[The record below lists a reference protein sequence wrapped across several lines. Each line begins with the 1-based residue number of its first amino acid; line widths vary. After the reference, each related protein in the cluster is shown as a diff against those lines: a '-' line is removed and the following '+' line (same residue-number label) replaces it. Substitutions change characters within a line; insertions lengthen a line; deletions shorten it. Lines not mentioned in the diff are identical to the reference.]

1 MRIED
6 CIERQIKGLWGTDF
20 SDIGIPVIKTNNL
33 SYEGLIDYSDVCKR
47 NITPE
52 QASGNYLQF
61 GDLLIEKSGG
71 TKTHSVGY
79 VSYFDAENDKY
90 LCNNFILALRPKNN
104 IFSKFLFY
112 QIHYKYESGQF
123 FDCFNKTTGIQNL
136 KVKDYLA
143 KEIVLPSLEEQK
155 HIAAVL
161 DKCTALI
168 AKHKLMLE
176 KYDTLIKSRFIE
188 MFGDPVTNPKGWG
201 EVRITELCKTPD
213 DIKCGPFGT
222 QLSKDEYQ
230 KTGVPLFGIP
240 QINSSFKILPMDFL
254 TTSKA
259 EKLDDYS
266 LLCGD
271 IAMSR
276 KGNVGKCAIYS
287 GQEKGIIHSD
297 VVRLRVDS
305 SVCNSIYLM
314 NQLHISPKVETQISN
329 VSSGAIMAGINVTK
343 LKNIIVYNP
352 PLSLQNNFAAFVQQI
367 NKSKF
372 VVQKS
377 LEKAETLYKS
387 LMQEYFG

>member
-90 LCNNFILALRPKNN
+90 LCNNFILALRPKND

-168 AKHKLMLE
+168 AKYKLMLE

-188 MFGDPVTNPKGWG
+188 MFGDPV
-201 EVRITELCKTPD
+201 
-213 DIKCGPFGT
+213 
-222 QLSKDEYQ
+222 
-230 KTGVPLFGIP
+230 
-240 QINSSFKILPMDFL
+240 INSKNWQIKPI
-254 TTSKA
+254 
-259 EKLDDYS
+259 
-266 LLCGD
+266 GD
-271 IAMSR
+271 S
-276 KGNVGKCAIYS
+276 CF
-287 GQEKGIIHSD
+287 
-297 VVRLRVDS
+297 
-305 SVCNSIYLM
+305 
-314 NQLHISPKVETQISN
+314 
-329 VSSGAIMAGINVTK
+329 VTK
-343 LKNIIVYNP
+343 LAGFEYSKYIHYSDTGDVVMVKAQNVKNGKLNNKDLSYISNEVSDSLPRSQLAKNDVVMTYVGANIGDVAVIDNKYKYHLAPNVAKIRPNFTIYNSVFLVQLLMMLRNYIVGNSANTAKAAIGMEKIRLLKLPIP
-352 PLSLQNNFAAFVQQI
+352 PIDLQNDFASFVQQI
-367 NKSKF
+367 DKSKF
-372 VVQKS
+372 EIWRNLELCVIIIQKVF
-377 LEKAETLYKS
+377 LL
-387 LMQEYFG
+387 